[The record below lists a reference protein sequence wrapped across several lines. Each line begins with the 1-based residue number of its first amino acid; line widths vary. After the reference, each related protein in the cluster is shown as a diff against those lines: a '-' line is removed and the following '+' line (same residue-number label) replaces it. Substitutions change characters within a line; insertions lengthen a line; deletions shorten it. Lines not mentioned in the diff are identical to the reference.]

1 VPATEP
7 PPFAVSDGA
16 RCIPVGALAAL
27 EDDPAGFVI
36 IGGGKTAADAI
47 CWLQDRGTDPAAITW
62 IRPRDSWILN
72 RAFFQPGRAQTF
84 AGLVSQLEAMAACD
98 TVDDVYLRLEADGI
112 MLRTDPSVVPTMMRG
127 ATISVHELEQL
138 RRVEHVVRLG
148 HVLRVEHDQIVLDE
162 GSVPVSP
169 AHMLVHCAA
178 PGLSDNP
185 PIPIFADDTIT
196 LQLVTRLGLTL
207 SGALLGFLES
217 TDRATAEKNALCPPT
232 TMPHTPFDYLR
243 VILAGISTESGWAN
257 APDLQ
262 QWLDRSRLNLL
273 RGLGE
278 RDGEAD
284 DVGEIAGRFF
294 ATLGPAFERFDAF
307 AADATP
313 RERARM
319 YAR

>member
-1 VPATEP
+1 VA
-7 PPFAVSDGA
+7 DGA
-16 RCIPVGALAAL
+16 RCIPVGGLASL
-27 EDDPAGFVI
+27 DEQPARFVI
-36 IGGGKTAADAI
+36 VGGGKTAADAI

-84 AGLVSQLEAMAACD
+84 AGAVLQLEAMAGGA
-98 TVDDVYLRLEADGI
+98 TVDDVYLSLEADGM
-112 MLRTDPSVVPTMMRG
+112 MLRTDRSIMPTMMRG

-148 HVLRVEHDQIVLDE
+148 HVQRVDLDEVVLDD
-162 GSVPVSP
+162 GSVPVS
-169 AHMLVHCAA
+169 AGDVLVHCAA

-185 PIPIFADDTIT
+185 PIPIFTDDTIT

-207 SGALLGFLES
+207 SGALLGYLEA
-217 TDRATAEKNALCPPT
+217 TDRTTAEKNALCPPT

-243 VILAGISTESGWAN
+243 VILAGITTESGWTD

-273 RGLGE
+273 CGLGE

-284 DVGEIAGRFF
+284 DVGELAGRFF
-294 ATLGPAFERFDAF
+294 AALGPAFERLDAF
-307 AADATP
+307 AATATP

-319 YAR
+319 YTR